1 MKLDDAPQT
10 LVVERYDREIL
21 AAGKVRRLHQE
32 DACQA
37 LGLPIERKYA
47 SSPAPKGDDPTYRG
61 IAGLL
66 SQFSTAPQAQM
77 EELLGQLTVNL
88 ALGNWDAHAKNT
100 SLLYPKLADPI
111 IAPLYD
117 VVPIAEVEPRTKLL
131 SMRVNGTLN
140 PEEVNGSSLVAEAAS
155 WGLGETASKDVVLST
170 LDRLEAGMG
179 EASKTFPAAA
189 ARHEKEARA
198 RIRKLQQ
205 MR

>member
-1 MKLDDAPQT
+1 
-10 LVVERYDREIL
+10 
-21 AAGKVRRLHQE
+21 
-32 DACQA
+32 
-37 LGLPIERKYA
+37 
-47 SSPAPKGDDPTYRG
+47 
-61 IAGLL
+61 
-66 SQFSTAPQAQM
+66 
-77 EELLGQLTVNL
+77 
-88 ALGNWDAHAKNT
+88 
-100 SLLYPKLADPI
+100 
-111 IAPLYD
+111 
-117 VVPIAEVEPRTKLL
+117 
-131 SMRVNGTLN
+131 MRVNGTLN